1 MATYICKGK
10 LFFGKGDEFVP
21 IADVIAPDV
30 EALAEWPT
38 VGEIT
43 ISGTF
48 HMDKDDRRNLLVWWL
63 MFSALA
69 TASRILD

>member
-1 MATYICKGK
+1 MTYLGKGK
-10 LFFGKGDEFVP
+10 LFFVKGDEFVP
-21 IADVIAPDV
+21 IAPPEVV

-48 HMDKDDRRNLLVWWL
+48 HMDKEQRRSLLVWWL